1 MMKKFVLGSMVV
13 VAALLGNACGD
24 DGSGDSPAGPADSEV
39 SLSSSSDDV
48 VPGNSS
54 SSSVTKSPST
64 SSGQVPQSAESDG
77 SSSSEKAVDGS
88 SSSDGKASSSSGK
101 VESSSSGKGEK
112 SSSSE
117 GAAGSSSSDVVA
129 GSSSSEKSSSSVTE
143 SSSSVESSS
152 SEVPSSSSVVESSSS
167 VVESSSSLEIESSSS
182 ITLSSSSETPTVKSI
197 YDAEN
202 NTLTDLRDNKV
213 YKTVTIGEQIWM
225 AENLNY
231 KYKAGTSSFCY
242 NDSTKYCNLYG
253 RLYTYDVKK
262 VQICPEGWHLPDSV
276 EWKNL
281 IGENINESLKADSS
295 WRVWQGK
302 STDGTN
308 ETGFS
313 VYAYGYKN
321 WVNKYSAL
329 GQTAL
334 FMIKNKSRVLR
345 ITIYNSD
352 KPLFDIDNDYT
363 AVSVR
368 CLKDSE

>member
-1 MMKKFVLGSMVV
+1 MADKKKILFWPDVYKEQVLMSRVLILII
-13 VAALLGNACGD
+13 LLAMFFTSCGD
-24 DGSGDSPAGPADSEV
+24 DGSGVNSFEQTPETSLLAD
-39 SLSSSSDDV
+39 DA
-48 VPGNSS
+48 NSS
-54 SSSVTKSPST
+54 SSVDVLPSSAMVDE
-64 SSGQVPQSAESDG
+64 SSSSENLDESSSSAE
-77 SSSSEKAVDGS
+77 SSSSEKKELLS
-88 SSSDGKASSSSGK
+88 SSAEK
-101 VESSSSGKGEK
+101 EK

-117 GAAGSSSSDVVA
+117 VLDESSSSMKNEN
-129 GSSSSEKSSSSVTE
+129 SSSSVKTAESSSAEIFEESSSSVKNESSSSSVKTEISSSSEVSEKSSSSQEIEISSSVI
-143 SSSSVESSS
+143 SSSSVM
-152 SEVPSSSSVVESSSS
+152 
-167 VVESSSSLEIESSSS
+167 
-182 ITLSSSSETPTVKSI
+182 SI

-231 KYKAGTSSFCY
+231 KYRAGSKSFCY

-262 VQICPEGWHLPDSV
+262 AQICPEGWHLPDSV

-281 IGENINESLKADSS
+281 IGENLNGALKADSS
-295 WRVWQGK
+295 WMVWQGK
-302 STDGTN
+302 STNGTN

-321 WVNKYSAL
+321 WVDKYSAL

-334 FMIKNKSRVLR
+334 FMIKNKSRVIK
-345 ITIYNSD
+345 ITIYNSES
-352 KPLFDIDNDYT
+352 PLFNIDGDYT

-368 CLKDSE
+368 CIKDN

>member
-1 MMKKFVLGSMVV
+1 MFSLHKCSWILIPLFLI
-13 VAALLGNACGD
+13 ACGD
-24 DGSGDSPAGPADSEV
+24 D
-39 SLSSSSDDV
+39 SLSSSSLDSLESM
-48 VPGNSS
+48 SS
-54 SSSVTKSPST
+54 SSEESSSSQEDRSSSSET
-64 SSGQVPQSAESDG
+64 SSSSQESMSSSSEESSSSQEDRSSSSETSSSSQESMSSSSEESSSSQEDG
-77 SSSSEKAVDGS
+77 SSSSEVY
-88 SSSDGKASSSSGK
+88 
-101 VESSSSGKGEK
+101 
-112 SSSSE
+112 
-117 GAAGSSSSDVVA
+117 
-129 GSSSSEKSSSSVTE
+129 
-143 SSSSVESSS
+143 
-152 SEVPSSSSVVESSSS
+152 
-167 VVESSSSLEIESSSS
+167 
-182 ITLSSSSETPTVKSI
+182 TVMSI

-231 KYKAGTSSFCY
+231 KYKAGSKSFCY

-281 IGENINESLKADSS
+281 IGENLNGALKADSS
-295 WRVWQGK
+295 WMVWQGK
-302 STDGTN
+302 STNGTN

-321 WVNKYSAL
+321 WVDKYSAL

-334 FMIKNKSRVLR
+334 FMIKNKSRVIK
-345 ITIYNSD
+345 ITIYNSES
-352 KPLFDIDNDYT
+352 PLFNIDGDYT

-368 CLKDSE
+368 CIKDSE

>member
-1 MMKKFVLGSMVV
+1 MFSLHKCSWILIPLFLI
-13 VAALLGNACGD
+13 ACGD
-24 DGSGDSPAGPADSEV
+24 D
-39 SLSSSSDDV
+39 SLSSSSLDSLESM
-48 VPGNSS
+48 SS
-54 SSSVTKSPST
+54 SSEESSSSQEDRSSSSET
-64 SSGQVPQSAESDG
+64 SSSSQESMSSSSEESSSSQEDG
-77 SSSSEKAVDGS
+77 SSSSEISSSSQESMSSSSEESSSSQEDGS
-88 SSSDGKASSSSGK
+88 SSS
-101 VESSSSGKGEK
+101 
-112 SSSSE
+112 
-117 GAAGSSSSDVVA
+117 
-129 GSSSSEKSSSSVTE
+129 
-143 SSSSVESSS
+143 
-152 SEVPSSSSVVESSSS
+152 EVY
-167 VVESSSSLEIESSSS
+167 
-182 ITLSSSSETPTVKSI
+182 TVMSI

-231 KYKAGTSSFCY
+231 KYKAGSKSFCY

-281 IGENINESLKADSS
+281 IGENLNGALKADSS
-295 WRVWQGK
+295 WMVWQGK
-302 STDGTN
+302 STNGTN

-321 WVNKYSAL
+321 WVDKYSAL

-334 FMIKNKSRVLR
+334 FMIKNKSRVIK
-345 ITIYNSD
+345 ITIYNSES
-352 KPLFDIDNDYT
+352 PLFNIDGDYT

-368 CLKDSE
+368 CIKDSE

>member
-1 MMKKFVLGSMVV
+1 MFSLHKCSWILIPLFLI
-13 VAALLGNACGD
+13 ACGD
-24 DGSGDSPAGPADSEV
+24 D
-39 SLSSSSDDV
+39 SLSSSSLDSLESM
-48 VPGNSS
+48 SS
-54 SSSVTKSPST
+54 SSEESSSSQEDRSSSSET
-64 SSGQVPQSAESDG
+64 SSSSQESMSSSSEESSSSQEDG
-77 SSSSEKAVDGS
+77 SSSSEIS
-88 SSSDGKASSSSGK
+88 SSSQESMSSSSE
-101 VESSSSGKGEK
+101 ESSSSQED
-112 SSSSE
+112 
-117 GAAGSSSSDVVA
+117 GA
-129 GSSSSEKSSSSVTE
+129 
-143 SSSSVESSS
+143 SS
-152 SEVPSSSSVVESSSS
+152 SEVY
-167 VVESSSSLEIESSSS
+167 
-182 ITLSSSSETPTVKSI
+182 TVMSI

-231 KYKAGTSSFCY
+231 KYKAGSKSFCY

-281 IGENINESLKADSS
+281 IGENLNGALKADSS
-295 WRVWQGK
+295 WMVWQGK
-302 STDGTN
+302 STNGTN

-321 WVNKYSAL
+321 WVDKYSAL

-334 FMIKNKSRVLR
+334 FMIKNKSRVIK
-345 ITIYNSD
+345 ITIYNSES
-352 KPLFDIDNDYT
+352 PLFNIDGDYT

-368 CLKDSE
+368 CIKDSE

>member
-1 MMKKFVLGSMVV
+1 MFSLHKCSWILIPLFLI
-13 VAALLGNACGD
+13 ACGD
-24 DGSGDSPAGPADSEV
+24 D
-39 SLSSSSDDV
+39 SLSSSSLD
-48 VPGNSS
+48 SL
-54 SSSVTKSPST
+54 
-64 SSGQVPQSAESDG
+64 ESM
-77 SSSSEKAVDGS
+77 SSSSE
-88 SSSDGKASSSSGK
+88 
-101 VESSSSGKGEK
+101 ESSSSQEDR

-117 GAAGSSSSDVVA
+117 TSSSSQESMSSSSEESSSSQED
-129 GSSSSEKSSSSVTE
+129 GSSSSEKSSSSQESMSSSSEE
-143 SSSSVESSS
+143 SSSSQEDGSSSSEISSSSQESMSSSSEESSSSQEDGSSS
-152 SEVPSSSSVVESSSS
+152 SEVY
-167 VVESSSSLEIESSSS
+167 
-182 ITLSSSSETPTVKSI
+182 TVMSI

-231 KYKAGTSSFCY
+231 KYKAGSKSFCY

-281 IGENINESLKADSS
+281 IGENLNGALKADSS
-295 WRVWQGK
+295 WMVWQGK
-302 STDGTN
+302 STNGTN

-321 WVNKYSAL
+321 WVDKYSAL

-334 FMIKNKSRVLR
+334 FMIKNKSRVIK
-345 ITIYNSD
+345 ITIYNSES
-352 KPLFDIDNDYT
+352 PLFNIDGDYT

-368 CLKDSE
+368 CIKDSE

>member
-1 MMKKFVLGSMVV
+1 MFSLHKCSWILIPLFLI
-13 VAALLGNACGD
+13 ACGD
-24 DGSGDSPAGPADSEV
+24 D
-39 SLSSSSDDV
+39 SLSSSSLDSLESM
-48 VPGNSS
+48 SS
-54 SSSVTKSPST
+54 SSEESSSSQEDRSSSSET
-64 SSGQVPQSAESDG
+64 SSSSQESMSSSSEEASSSQEDRSSSSETSSSSQESMSSSSEESSSSQEDG
-77 SSSSEKAVDGS
+77 SSSSEVY
-88 SSSDGKASSSSGK
+88 
-101 VESSSSGKGEK
+101 
-112 SSSSE
+112 
-117 GAAGSSSSDVVA
+117 
-129 GSSSSEKSSSSVTE
+129 
-143 SSSSVESSS
+143 
-152 SEVPSSSSVVESSSS
+152 
-167 VVESSSSLEIESSSS
+167 
-182 ITLSSSSETPTVKSI
+182 TVMSI

-231 KYKAGTSSFCY
+231 KYKAGSKSFCY

-281 IGENINESLKADSS
+281 IGENLNGALKADSS
-295 WRVWQGK
+295 WMVWQGK
-302 STDGTN
+302 STNGTN

-321 WVNKYSAL
+321 WVDKYSAL

-334 FMIKNKSRVLR
+334 FMIKNKSRVIK
-345 ITIYNSD
+345 ITIYNSES
-352 KPLFDIDNDYT
+352 PLFNIDGDYT

-368 CLKDSE
+368 CIKDSE